1 MDKVALVIGGKMST
15 QKIYENVLIYDMVT
29 FKDAVKIAVELEK
42 EKAVDIFI
50 SPAGTAFEI
59 QKYVS
64 MPIVKTDIS
73 DLDILETLI
82 YAESDSK
89 IVGKRIALLMHESKE
104 FVIKRLQSYLK
115 NTLYFYKYKDEED
128 LEYIINRLIQQK
140 VELIVGGPT
149 CAEILE
155 NFGSKGYVLRLSD
168 ESIQSSINK
177 AIESLH
183 ISHKYKEQNQR
194 LKTSI
199 SMFTD
204 GVIIVNN
211 KGIITDCNEKAREIF
226 DISEEKIVGINIQEI
241 TNDNSIQSVYK
252 SGVKQ
257 NDKLFKYGD
266 INLFTNRFPI
276 IVDGTIE
283 GAVIT
288 YQETNK
294 IEKLNQKFRK
304 FQTKGFIAKYYFKD
318 IMGISESIKETVKIA
333 KAFAGVDSDVL
344 IKGETGTGK
353 EIFAQSMHNLSSR
366 SKGPFVAINCAA
378 LPENLLESELMG
390 YEEGAFTGAKKGGK
404 PGLFELA
411 DKGTIFLDE
420 INQLPIQL
428 QGRILRVLQER
439 QVLRLGG
446 DKVIPIN
453 VRIIA
458 ATNENLGKLID
469 EGLFRKDLYY
479 RISVLNLN
487 IPPLRKRKG
496 DITLL
501 INYYQ
506 NMFSN
511 IYGKTSSFDEESLN
525 MLENHVWN
533 GNIRELI
540 NFIERYVVI
549 SKQLSITPKNY
560 VTDYLDAE
568 TNNNNNIEDFNQ
580 IKIKLG
586 TLKDMEKQ
594 MIESIL
600 DRYSSNKK
608 QAALALGISR
618 TTLWKKY
625 RDE

>member
-1 MDKVALVIGGKMST
+1 MK
-15 QKIYENVLIYDMVT
+15 KIWN
-29 FKDAVKIAVELEK
+29 
-42 EKAVDIFI
+42 
-50 SPAGTAFEI
+50 
-59 QKYVS
+59 
-64 MPIVKTDIS
+64 
-73 DLDILETLI
+73 IL
-82 YAESDSK
+82 
-89 IVGKRIALLMHESKE
+89 
-104 FVIKRLQSYLK
+104 IKRLIK
-115 NTLYFYKYKDEED
+115 
-128 LEYIINRLIQQK
+128 QK

-155 NFGSKGYVLRLSD
+155 SLGSKGYVLRLSD
-168 ESIQSSINK
+168 ESIQLSINK

-194 LKTSI
+194 FKTSI

-226 DISEEKIVGINIQEI
+226 DISEEKIIGINIQEL
-241 TNDNSIQSVYK
+241 TNDISIQSVYK

-294 IEKLNQKFRK
+294 IEKLDQKFRK
-304 FQTKGFIAKYYFKD
+304 FQTKGFMAKYYFKD

-366 SKGPFVAINCAA
+366 SQGPFVAINCAA

-411 DKGTIFLDE
+411 HKGTIFLDE

-540 NFIERYVVI
+540 NFIERFVVI

-560 VTDYLDAE
+560 VMDYLDSE